1 MAVTIIK
8 PKIKDVSKIDST
20 EIITAELVDEFATL
34 SAKLQKKLEKIKP
47 LQNSVTVMEIGIL
60 VAVDEVVD
68 PSQKITLT
76 GNEHEL
82 KLGAKGRSTHIT
94 NMELAVDLLGEEL
107 FLKLANITMKDL
119 KAYLT
124 PEQLEQVTATKYATK
139 RRVKIE
145 KI

>member
-34 SAKLQKKLEKIKP
+34 SAKLQKQLEKIKP

-68 PSQKITLT
+68 PKQKITLT
-76 GNEHEL
+76 CNEHEL
-82 KLGAKGRSTHIT
+82 KLGAKGRSNHIT

-107 FLKLANITMKDL
+107 FLKLANISMKDL

-124 PEQLEQVTATKYATK
+124 PEQLAQVTATKYATK

>member
-1 MAVTIIK
+1 M
-8 PKIKDVSKIDST
+8 
-20 EIITAELVDEFATL
+20 
-34 SAKLQKKLEKIKP
+34 
-47 LQNSVTVMEIGIL
+47 
-60 VAVDEVVD
+60 
-68 PSQKITLT
+68 
-76 GNEHEL
+76 

-107 FLKLANITMKDL
+107 FLKLANISMKDL

-124 PEQLEQVTATKYATK
+124 PEQLVQVTATKYATK

>member
-47 LQNSVTVMEIGIL
+47 LQNSVTVMEIGIW

-68 PSQKITLT
+68 PNQKITLT

-82 KLGAKGRSTHIT
+82 KLGAKGRSNHIT